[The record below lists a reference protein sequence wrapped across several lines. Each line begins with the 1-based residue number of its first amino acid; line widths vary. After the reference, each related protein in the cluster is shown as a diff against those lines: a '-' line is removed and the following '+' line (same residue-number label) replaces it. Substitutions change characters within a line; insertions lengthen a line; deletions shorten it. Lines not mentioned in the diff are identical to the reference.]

1 VTDLEANSTLIGD
14 HRRYHVTGILG
25 RGGFGTVYR
34 ARMEGA
40 GGFQKDVAIK
50 ILRDEN
56 PPADVLARFRDEA
69 RILGLVRNPHVVGVD
84 PPVRLGGRWAVVME
98 FVDGTS
104 CEEVLHS
111 TVFPPGVALEVCA
124 VVAETLFEL
133 WSATDPDGAPLRILH
148 RDLKPS
154 NIQITPTGHVKLLDF
169 GVARAEFA
177 SRETSTV
184 AEIGG
189 TPGYIAPERL
199 EGRDGHE
206 ADVFSLGVVLHRLVT
221 RQRPPPPV
229 GTGDPMEPKARAA
242 LDGLLADPSVKVVVD
257 FAATLRA
264 PDWRDRPSGDRIAAE
279 CRALRAKVPGKG
291 LREWSKGHVPSAPQQ
306 SPDAMVGRTLSETIS
321 RVQRPPPVGSWLV
334 MGVST
339 ALGGGILGVAL
350 VGLIAAVLVV
360 WLLMRPP
367 EQAPPPPE
375 PVGAVEPGTPVPGPE
390 PGPAPTS
397 QPPVDPAQLAPD
409 PGPGTRPEP
418 RPRQPVPA
426 SPQAPPTPQPPT
438 PEPQPAVPDPAPE
451 PVGATVVVTGD
462 ADRVTL
468 QCGGRSVRS
477 GDTAPAGSC
486 TVSAVFGGGPAV
498 NAGTVMV
505 PGGGT
510 VTVACSSQFQRCRVK

>member
-1 VTDLEANSTLIGD
+1 MTDLEANSTLIGD

-350 VGLIAAVLVV
+350 VGLIALVLVV

-367 EQAPPPPE
+367 EPQPAPE
-375 PVGAVEPGTPVPGPE
+375 PVGAVEPGSPE
-390 PGPAPTS
+390 PRLEPAPAA
-397 QPPVDPAQLAPD
+397 QPPADPAPPPTPEPTA
-409 PGPGTRPEP
+409 GPRPEP
-418 RPRQPVPA
+418 RPR
-426 SPQAPPTPQPPT
+426 PQAPPTPQPEPPT
-438 PEPQPAVPDPAPE
+438 PQPATPAPQPDPG
-451 PVGATVVVTGD
+451 PVGATLVVTGD

-486 TVSAVFGGGPAV
+486 TVSAVFGGGPVV
-498 NAGTVMV
+498 NAGTVVV
-505 PGGGT
+505 PGTGT